1 MARMTIAVD
10 KLATRIPIGL
20 LVAVAV
26 SVALGMPLLLG
37 GCGAAAPSKP
47 AGAILLVIRDDAA
60 TGPDFQADGSIEH
73 AGDADYFELRIKRDL
88 ASVVVMTTG
97 TTDTAGQL
105 ETADR
110 VAITQA
116 CEGPE
121 SAGPCV
127 FSYDAD
133 TAHNDAR
140 NEAFNSMEPSGN
152 FVWEGKLPRPGPEGG
167 EEYRRYYIRVTG
179 ENGSTGDY
187 VLTVELNEG
196 EGPMYS

>member
-1 MARMTIAVD
+1 MARMTMAVD
-10 KLATRIPIGL
+10 RLATRIPIGL
-20 LVAVAV
+20 LVAVA
-26 SVALGMPLLLG
+26 VALGMPLLLG

-60 TGPDFQADGSIEH
+60 TGPDYQANGTIAS
-73 AGDADYFELRIKRDL
+73 AGDADYFELRVRRDF

-97 TTDTAGQL
+97 TTDTAGRL

-110 VAITQA
+110 VAITQT

-152 FVWEGKLPRPGPEGG
+152 FVWEGKLPGPEVG

-179 ENGSTGDY
+179 ENGATGDY

>member
-1 MARMTIAVD
+1 MVVVR
-10 KLATRIPIGL
+10 LATRIPIGL
-20 LVAVAV
+20 VVAVAV
-26 SVALGMPLLLG
+26 ALGIPLLLG

-47 AGAILLVIRDDAA
+47 DGAILLVIRDDAA
-60 TGPDFQADGSIEH
+60 TGPDYQADGTIAS
-73 AGDADYFELRIKRDL
+73 AGDADYFELRVRRDF

-121 SAGPCV
+121 STGPCV

-152 FVWEGKLPRPGPEGG
+152 FVWEGKLPGPEVG

-179 ENGSTGDY
+179 ENGSTGDF

>member
-47 AGAILLVIRDDAA
+47 DAILLVIRDDAA
-60 TGPDFQADGSIEH
+60 TGPDYQAHGSI
-73 AGDADYFELRIKRDL
+73 ASADDADYFELRVRRDF

-152 FVWEGKLPRPGPEGG
+152 FVWEGKLPGPEVG

>member
-1 MARMTIAVD
+1 MARVTLIDRA
-10 KLATRIPIGL
+10 AARIRVGL
-20 LVAVAV
+20 VAAVAV
-26 SVALGMPLLLG
+26 TVALGMPLLLG

-47 AGAILLVIRDDAA
+47 FRATLLEIREDAA
-60 TGPDFQADGSIEH
+60 TGPDFQADGSIEN
-73 AGDADYFELRIKRDL
+73 AGDADYYELRIKRDF
-88 ASVVVMTTG
+88 ASVVVMTGG

-105 ETADR
+105 QTADR
-110 VAITQA
+110 MAITKE
-116 CEGPE
+116 CEGTEPD
-121 SAGPCV
+121 GPCV

-152 FVWEGKLPRPGPEGG
+152 FVWEGKLPGPDGG
-167 EEYRRYYIRVTG
+167 DEYRRYYIRVTG